1 MTAPLFRTEA
11 MQIAGNRIPGTVII
25 SSSVRMWILTGFIS
39 AVVVGALIFAV
50 NASYARTEQVP
61 GTVSSRM
68 PLAKVMAPRP
78 GLVTEMLVEEGQT
91 VEKGQVLARLRIE
104 QGNLDGQGAA
114 SASLRSLDEQRQLA
128 AEQMALEERRVAAER
143 ARLTA
148 QISSAV
154 RQMADLDAQI
164 AIQRDLVASTRVA
177 VDQAEALIAKGF
189 MTRSGL
195 EQRRQEWLAST
206 QAASQLSRFRNELEG
221 QVAAARAELARMPV
235 ESAAAITQLKANM
248 AQLEMASAQQAG
260 EKGYQITAPIKGRVT
275 AVQAASGRFADGRVP
290 LLTIVPEGAI
300 MRAELYAPSRAMG
313 FVQPGQEVR
322 VMYDA
327 FPYQR
332 FGSFTGRVEQV
343 SRTVIAPGEAD
354 VPLQLTEPVYRI
366 RVALPQQGVPA
377 YGGMAPLQPGMTLKA
392 NIVLERRSFLQ
403 WLLDPIMAVRNRA

>member
-1 MTAPLFRTEA
+1 
-11 MQIAGNRIPGTVII
+11 
-25 SSSVRMWILTGFIS
+25 
-39 AVVVGALIFAV
+39 
-50 NASYARTEQVP
+50 
-61 GTVSSRM
+61 
-68 PLAKVMAPRP
+68 
-78 GLVTEMLVEEGQT
+78 
-91 VEKGQVLARLRIE
+91 
-104 QGNLDGQGAA
+104 
-114 SASLRSLDEQRQLA
+114 
-128 AEQMALEERRVAAER
+128 
-143 ARLTA
+143 
-148 QISSAV
+148 
-154 RQMADLDAQI
+154 
-164 AIQRDLVASTRVA
+164 
-177 VDQAEALIAKGF
+177 
-189 MTRSGL
+189 
-195 EQRRQEWLAST
+195 
-206 QAASQLSRFRNELEG
+206 
-221 QVAAARAELARMPV
+221 MPV
-235 ESAAAITQLKANM
+235 ESAAAITQLKASM

-332 FGSFTGRVEQV
+332 FGSFAGRVEQV

-354 VPLQLTEPVYRI
+354 APLQLTEPVYRI

-377 YGGMAPLQPGMTLKA
+377 YGGVAPLQPGMTLKA

>member
-39 AVVVGALIFAV
+39 AVVVGALIFAI

-104 QGNLDGQGAA
+104 QANLDGQGAA

>member
-1 MTAPLFRTEA
+1 MIPLFRTQEI
-11 MQIAGNRIPGTVII
+11 QFAGNRIPGTVVI
-25 SSSVRMWILTGFIS
+25 SSSVRMWVFTSFIA
-39 AVVVGALIFAV
+39 AVVVGGLIFAI
-50 NASYARTEQVP
+50 NASYARSEQVA
-61 GTVSSRM
+61 GVVSSRL

-78 GLVTEMLVEEGQT
+78 GLVTDMLVEEGQS
-91 VEKGQVLARLRIE
+91 VEEGQILARLRIE
-104 QGNLDGQGAA
+104 HASLDGQGAA

-128 AEQMALEERRVAAER
+128 SEQMALEGRRVAAER
-143 ARLTA
+143 ARLEA
-148 QISSAV
+148 QIASAA

-164 AIQRDLVASTRVA
+164 AIQRELVASTRVA

-206 QAASQLSRFRNELEG
+206 QAASQLARFRNELEG
-221 QVAAARAELARMPV
+221 QQAAARAELARMPV

-322 VMYDA
+322 VMYEA

-332 FGSFTGRVEQV
+332 FGSFAGKVEQV

-377 YGGMAPLQPGMTLKA
+377 YGGMAPLQPGMMLKA